1 MGARRLGTS
10 LSMVWVVLL
19 WSWWQAVEGGVAGG
33 EDVPSRNIAAFEGRL
48 PPLEPRLTCA
58 PYEPP
63 TGSKMNRQQPKSHV
77 AILPTGAA
85 HFVLLLPRR
94 ALMVLIPQRLSHP
107 LTRRAARQMLHLGSY
122 ACRTPER
129 VSAIEQRV
137 ELYIPAL
144 TLFASLLVQ
153 SALFLPYKPA
163 GKAGD
168 AVGQTDGLLEVQKIY
183 PTTTAER
190 CWFVEE
196 SIISGK
202 LAWFSSAGYVSRLIE
217 GPCSW

>member
-1 MGARRLGTS
+1 MGARRLGMS

-19 WSWWQAVEGGVAGG
+19 WSWWQAVEGGAAGA

-48 PPLEPRLTCA
+48 PPLQPRLTCA

-63 TGSKMNRQQPKSHV
+63 TGCQMNRQQPKSHV

-107 LTRRAARQMLHLGSY
+107 PTRQAARQMLHLGSY

-144 TLFASLLVQ
+144 TLFAWLLVQ
-153 SALFLPYKPA
+153 SALFLTYKPA

-202 LAWFSSAGYVSRLIE
+202 STSFSSAVFRLE
-217 GPCSW
+217 LRLGSCRW